1 MGPLVP
7 CELVT
12 GGRFLREIPG
22 GTSLHFGGS
31 RPKMK
36 YSRYYFEYHKAQG
49 QPAGWEPQYRE
60 TGKGATPCLVPGYK
74 GIKYQSSVF
83 TCYAAWGRPVGCT
96 HQYRG
101 TGKSGTP
108 CLVLS
113 SIEVKKN
120 QSSVF
125 THYAAWRR
133 LVGWRHEY
141 RETGKGAAPCLILS
155 SVGVKLMLQNYKPRN
170 SWLNLIRGTYP
181 PAGGLGLQ
189 VS

>member
-60 TGKGATPCLVPGYK
+60 TGKGATPCWVPSYK

-83 TCYAAWGRPVGCT
+83 TRYAAWGAAGRVYTPVPGNWEEWYT
-96 HQYRG
+96 
-101 TGKSGTP
+101 
-108 CLVLS
+108 L
-113 SIEVKKN
+113 
-120 QSSVF
+120 
-125 THYAAWRR
+125 
-133 LVGWRHEY
+133 
-141 RETGKGAAPCLILS
+141 
-155 SVGVKLMLQNYKPRN
+155 
-170 SWLNLIRGTYP
+170 
-181 PAGGLGLQ
+181 LG
-189 VS
+189 SE